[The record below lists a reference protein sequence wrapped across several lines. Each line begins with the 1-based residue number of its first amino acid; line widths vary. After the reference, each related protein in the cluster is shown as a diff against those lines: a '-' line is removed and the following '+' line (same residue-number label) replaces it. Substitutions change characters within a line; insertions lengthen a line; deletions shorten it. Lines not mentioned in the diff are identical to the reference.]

1 MAEQTTSSAP
11 EALSDAANLEMLR
24 RERRA
29 NNAWHKLTR
38 NKMAVVGLII
48 VAFMVFLAIFAP
60 LNSHC

>member
-29 NNAWHKLTR
+29 NNA
-38 NKMAVVGLII
+38 
-48 VAFMVFLAIFAP
+48 
-60 LNSHC
+60 